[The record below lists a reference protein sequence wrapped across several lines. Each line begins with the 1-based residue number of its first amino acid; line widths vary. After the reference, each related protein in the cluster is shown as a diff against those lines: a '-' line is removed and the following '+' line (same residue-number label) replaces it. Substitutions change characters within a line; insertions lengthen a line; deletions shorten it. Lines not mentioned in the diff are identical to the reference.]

1 MIESIKT
8 YISYDSMAYQVMWC
22 YIWKVL
28 SCISISVISI
38 LISKS
43 PESPILLLCTAITP
57 SALPCSCHR
66 SSQLTPFRSAL
77 PVVLYSCH
85 VIVEVEPCSFR
96 PEILFCAVL
105 LHHLVSSWSACQSL
119 ASVTDGFPD
128 AWCWIIFNPVTD
140 SFSDIC
146 HTSSNSAVP
155 RLIIS
160 GPCHRKTS

>member
-1 MIESIKT
+1 MMLCFLKSFFQ
-8 YISYDSMAYQVMWC
+8 YINLCHLCSHLKKPWITDP
-22 YIWKVL
+22 
-28 SCISISVISI
+28 SC
-38 LISKS
+38 LYH
-43 PESPILLLCTAITP
+43 PLCTAITP

-66 SSQLTPFRSAL
+66 SSQLTPFRCAL

-96 PEILFCAVL
+96 PEILFRAVL
-105 LHHLVSSWSACQSL
+105 LHHLVSSWYACQSL

-128 AWCWIIFNPVTD
+128 ALCWIIFNPVTD

-155 RLIIS
+155 CLIIS
-160 GPCHRKTS
+160 GPCHRTTS